1 MLEADGISAEVI
13 NIHTIKPLDEELVLS
28 SAKKTGK
35 VVTVEEHSVIGGL
48 GSAVADVLSEK
59 RADKNDE
66 NRNQRCIR
74 RIRSGSSADQK
85 YGLDAESIYKK

>member
-59 RADKNDE
+59 EPTRMIKSELTMYSE
-66 NRNQRCIR
+66 NPVRQ
-74 RIRSGSSADQK
+74 
-85 YGLDAESIYKK
+85 